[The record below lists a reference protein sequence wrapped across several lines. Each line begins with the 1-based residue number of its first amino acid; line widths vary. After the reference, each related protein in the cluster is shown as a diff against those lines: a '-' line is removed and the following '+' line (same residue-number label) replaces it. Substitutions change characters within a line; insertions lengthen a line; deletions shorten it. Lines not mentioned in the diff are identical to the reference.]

1 MLPAPFDLS
10 KLSDAVKYDVVN
22 KTEYDVLV
30 QNGNAIDTSRFVKKK
45 KIDYDYKINEI
56 NAKYV
61 LLLAYLLLLILI
73 TLKIKYPALLI

>member
-1 MLPAPFDLS
+1 MVMPLTLVDL
-10 KLSDAVKYDVVN
+10 L
-22 KTEYDVLV
+22 
-30 QNGNAIDTSRFVKKK
+30 RK

-61 LLLAYLLLLILI
+61 VLLAYLLLLILI

>member
-30 QNGNAIDTSRFVKKK
+30 QNAIATSRFVKKK

-61 LLLAYLLLLILI
+61 VLLAYLLLLILI